1 VEVSTKNIRY
11 LFIEG
16 QTSFSMSRGDKLSS
30 ALMNRSWLYS
40 IQIQT
45 LPPRMHLKWVL
56 FIDNV
61 CKTTSGKSQ
70 GRDQLLTQSPIELE
84 DNSIDREVIHWVG

>member
-1 VEVSTKNIRY
+1 
-11 LFIEG
+11 
-16 QTSFSMSRGDKLSS
+16 
-30 ALMNRSWLYS
+30 MNRSWLYS

-61 CKTTSGKSQ
+61 CKTTNGKSQ
-70 GRDQLLTQSPIELE
+70 GT
-84 DNSIDREVIHWVG
+84 NS